1 MTLSGPYSLISM
13 KVLAMHWRTAC
24 ELFSQRHPSA
34 SCTYSSCKL
43 FSGPN
48 LKLRVCNSTPTFHS
62 PVRGT
67 LDPWNWAWERSW
79 IYRFLFSLHWIR
91 AEYTHERE
99 CRRFQFLCFGW
110 PTNGSTQNWLR
121 PAAEIVSRTENHP
134 TGLCSTSPQ
143 VSQMVTGLMRWYYPS
158 RPMNSGTEILC
169 QVAREQVTYCPYQY
183 ILPLGYLLVCIGPGP
198 GRVRT

>member
-1 MTLSGPYSLISM
+1 
-13 KVLAMHWRTAC
+13 MHWRTAC

-48 LKLRVCNSTPTFHS
+48 LKERVCSSTPIPLSFS
-62 PVRGT
+62 PDQGDIANGV
-67 LDPWNWAWERSW
+67 DWALERSW
-79 IYRFLFSLHWIR
+79 IYRFLFSLHRIR

-134 TGLCSTSPQ
+134 LGVCSTTPHT
-143 VSQMVTGLMRWYYPS
+143 SQTVTGVMRHPARS
-158 RPMNSGTEILC
+158 MNTGTF
-169 QVAREQVTYCPYQY
+169 
-183 ILPLGYLLVCIGPGP
+183 GPHQTI
-198 GRVRT
+198 V